1 MISVTGS
8 VLVYRNELYRA
19 ATPAPIISKGSG
31 PRLTDDQLTR
41 AVARLYPGYRVVGLG
56 RARNLDQAVDVRLRR
71 GDEIKHRLFD
81 PRSASD
87 LGDSVSTGIRVVSTL
102 LDLHDNLLAGSTGRK
117 ANGVGALALIALAM
131 TGLAIWWPGIKTWRR
146 SLTLHRGLGFKRLAW
161 HLHSMIGFWSLGFTL
176 VFALSG
182 VYLVIPDQL
191 QDVADWFEPLT
202 RQNAGL
208 RIGDRVIYWLAYL
221 HFGRIN
227 GIGIPCSGPGLCD
240 QTTKAI
246 WAIFGLAPAAMF
258 VTGTILWWNR
268 VLRPRLRALRQP
280 QARLIRPPPSSSGGI
295 FGSFLCR
302 PQTADHR
309 VTVEN
314 SSGAGGRHSVYSFKE
329 SFHATLLRICSSD
342 RAARVERNGTEPL
355 CRAVQ
360 GGEDGQSRWR
370 GWL

>member
-1 MISVTGS
+1 MVYCSLSLVSGHNQLTLWQRWVQKPQTIWFRRALFQVHLWSAIAVGLYIFLISVTGS

-19 ATPAPIISKGSG
+19 ATPEPIISKGSG

-268 VLRPRLRALRQP
+268 VLRPRLRALR
-280 QARLIRPPPSSSGGI
+280 RPGRSHEV
-295 FGSFLCR
+295 
-302 PQTADHR
+302 TA
-309 VTVEN
+309 T
-314 SSGAGGRHSVYSFKE
+314 S
-329 SFHATLLRICSSD
+329 
-342 RAARVERNGTEPL
+342 
-355 CRAVQ
+355 
-360 GGEDGQSRWR
+360 
-370 GWL
+370 